1 MTVRKLGLLGLATL
15 LLVGAMG
22 CDDDKSSTSVPD
34 TDGGDDA
41 PATEN
46 ARVRVIHM
54 APAAGDVDVFV
65 NGGDEPAVAALGFA
79 EGTEYLEVPAGTYD
93 FDVSAAGGTA
103 ADAVIS
109 VADVTLE
116 ADTDYTVAA
125 WGAEAENLAAILI
138 VDDNSE
144 IADAVRVR
152 AIHAADGVGE
162 VDVWSITNPAAP
174 AALFTDLAAGAV
186 SDAAELPF
194 GEYLVAIDADNDES
208 ADFGFDLP
216 ALTTAANINVFAV
229 IDDGAVTLYA
239 QIGATV
245 LPIAG
250 VPNPAFVRAAHLAA
264 PVGGVDIFVNEGADP
279 GPRERHVPGG

>member
-1 MTVRKLGLLGLATL
+1 
-15 LLVGAMG
+15 
-22 CDDDKSSTSVPD
+22 
-34 TDGGDDA
+34 
-41 PATEN
+41 
-46 ARVRVIHM
+46 
-54 APAAGDVDVFV
+54 
-65 NGGDEPAVAALGFA
+65 
-79 EGTEYLEVPAGTYD
+79 
-93 FDVSAAGGTA
+93 
-103 ADAVIS
+103 
-109 VADVTLE
+109 
-116 ADTDYTVAA
+116 VAA

-174 AALFTDLAAGAV
+174 AALFTDLAAGAR
-186 SDAAELPF
+186 SLRQPSFPF

-250 VPNPAFVRAAHLAA
+250 VPEPGLRAGGA
-264 PVGGVDIFVNEGADP
+264 PR
-279 GPRERHVPGG
+279 GPRGRRGHLRE